1 MMGQYTKA
9 FRAKMVQRLLGPNAV
24 TVSEL
29 SRRTGV
35 PRSSLELWKR
45 IAMGRGSWNDKR
57 KKKTTSEPRR
67 PEDWTAQE
75 RMRVVIESEG
85 LGPAELGEFL
95 RREGVHEATLAQ
107 WKQAATEALS
117 PSNRDAKAQR
127 IAELEKQLARKDK
140 ALAETAA
147 LLLLQKKVQALW
159 AVADDDIA
167 ETTESAS
174 SSSSTKR

>member
-1 MMGQYTKA
+1 
-9 FRAKMVQRLLGPNAV
+9 
-24 TVSEL
+24 
-29 SRRTGV
+29 
-35 PRSSLELWKR
+35 
-45 IAMGRGSWNDKR
+45 MGRGSWNDKR
-57 KKKTTSEPRR
+57 RQAPDQPRR
-67 PEDWTAQE
+67 PEDWSAQE
-75 RMRVVIESEG
+75 RMRVVIEAEG

-95 RREGVHEATLAQ
+95 RREGLHEATLAQ

-117 PSNRDAKAQR
+117 PSNRDPKAQR

-167 ETTESAS
+167 ETTESAP

>member
-1 MMGQYTKA
+1 
-9 FRAKMVQRLLGPNAV
+9 
-24 TVSEL
+24 
-29 SRRTGV
+29 
-35 PRSSLELWKR
+35 
-45 IAMGRGSWNDKR
+45 
-57 KKKTTSEPRR
+57 
-67 PEDWTAQE
+67 
-75 RMRVVIESEG
+75 MRVVIEAEG

-95 RREGVHEATLAQ
+95 RREGLHEATLAQ

-117 PSNRDAKAQR
+117 PSNRDPKAQR

-167 ETTESAS
+167 ETTESAP

>member
-1 MMGQYTKA
+1 
-9 FRAKMVQRLLGPNAV
+9 
-24 TVSEL
+24 
-29 SRRTGV
+29 
-35 PRSSLELWKR
+35 
-45 IAMGRGSWNDKR
+45 MGRGSWNDKASR
-57 KKKTTSEPRR
+57 TPGAPRR
-67 PEDWTAQE
+67 PEDWSAGE
-75 RMRVVIESEG
+75 RMRVVVEAEG

-95 RREGVHEATLAQ
+95 RREGLHEATLVQ
-107 WKQAATEALS
+107 WKQAAMGALS
-117 PSNRDAKAQR
+117 PSNRDPKAQR

-174 SSSSTKR
+174 SPSSTKR

>member
-9 FRAKMVQRLLGPNAV
+9 FRAKMVQRLLAPDAP
-24 TVSEL
+24 TCREL
-29 SRRTGV
+29 AKRTGV
-35 PRSSLELWKR
+35 PVSTLQLWKR

-57 KKKTTSEPRR
+57 RHAPDQPRR

-75 RMRVVIESEG
+75 RMRVVIEAEG

-95 RREGVHEATLAQ
+95 RREGLHEATLAQ
-107 WKQAATEALS
+107 WRQAATEALS
-117 PSNRDAKAQR
+117 PSNRDPKAQR

-174 SSSSTKR
+174 LPSSTKR

>member
-1 MMGQYTKA
+1 MMGQYTNA
-9 FRAKMVQRLLGPNAV
+9 FRAKMVQRLLAPDAP
-24 TVSEL
+24 TCREL
-29 SRRTGV
+29 SKRTGV
-35 PRSSLELWKR
+35 PRSTLELWKR
-45 IAMGRGSWNDKR
+45 VAMGRGSWNNKR
-57 KKKTTSEPRR
+57 KTADQPRR

-75 RMRVVIESEG
+75 RMRVVIEAEG

-95 RREGVHEATLAQ
+95 RREGLHEATLAQ

-117 PSNRDAKAQR
+117 PSNRDPKAQR

-174 SSSSTKR
+174 LPSSTKR

>member
-1 MMGQYTKA
+1 MMGQYTNA
-9 FRAKMVQRLLGPNAV
+9 FRAKMVQRLLAPDAP
-24 TVSEL
+24 TPAEL
-29 SRRTGV
+29 SKRTGV
-35 PRSSLELWKR
+35 PRSTLELWKR
-45 IAMGRGSWNDKR
+45 VAMGRGSWNNKR
-57 KKKTTSEPRR
+57 KTADQPRR

-75 RMRVVIESEG
+75 RMRVVIEAEG

-95 RREGVHEATLAQ
+95 RREGLHEATLAQ

-117 PSNRDAKAQR
+117 PSNRDPKAQR

-174 SSSSTKR
+174 LPSSTKR

>member
-9 FRAKMVQRLLGPNAV
+9 FRAKMVQRLLAPDAP
-24 TVSEL
+24 TAAAL
-29 SRRTGV
+29 SKRTGV
-35 PRSSLELWKR
+35 PRSTLELWKR
-45 IAMGRGSWNDKR
+45 IAMGRGSWNDNKHKR
-57 KKKTTSEPRR
+57 ADQPRR
-67 PEDWTAQE
+67 PEDWSAQE
-75 RMRVVIESEG
+75 RMRVVIEAEG
-85 LGPAELGEFL
+85 LGPAELGAFL
-95 RREGVHEATLAQ
+95 RREGLHEATLTQ
-107 WKQAATEALS
+107 WKEAATDALS
-117 PSNRDAKAQR
+117 PSNRDPKALR

-174 SSSSTKR
+174 LPSSTKR